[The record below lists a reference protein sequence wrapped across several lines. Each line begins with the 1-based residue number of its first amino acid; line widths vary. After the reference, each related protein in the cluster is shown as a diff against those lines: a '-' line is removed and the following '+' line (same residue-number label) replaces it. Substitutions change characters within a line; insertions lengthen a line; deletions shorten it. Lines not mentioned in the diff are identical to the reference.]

1 MSGFVVLHRKILQ
14 WEWFSDPKMVQ
25 FFMYCIL
32 RANYQDTKYKG
43 IEVKRGEFICS
54 IPTIQADLNLSVQ
67 EIRTCIKRLKSTGEI
82 TDKTTNKYRI
92 ISLCNYSVYQDLK
105 NENNRQ
111 DNRQNNSPVTD
122 KQQTNNSPV
131 TADNNI
137 TNKQS
142 NNLTKESN
150 PPTPL
155 KGSGVGVCLKEFY
168 QSNNQQDFREICFLI
183 AKARKHTDDDASKH
197 FEQFENYWLN
207 PALPASKASKK
218 DWQRAF
224 INWIAK
230 TKPSKTS
237 NVKVAEE
244 ILEKAKE
251 RLAHLLDENSTQL
264 DSSLVFLRALKS
276 GTTKEDIYKI
286 LVGIMNNPPPTK
298 IYSWAIINQYA

>member
-1 MSGFVVLHRKILQ
+1 MSFIEEVRDSNVSAHAKI
-14 WEWFSDPKMVQ
+14 VA
-25 FFMYCIL
+25 I
-32 RANYQDTKYKG
+32 T
-43 IEVKRGEFICS
+43 ICS
-54 IPTIQADLNLSVQ
+54 YRNRRTGECFPSLQLLSETLQLSQNTIQKCLRELEAEKII
-67 EIRTCIKRLKSTGEI
+67 EIRKVRKFTSSVNSYVFLTE
-82 TDKTTNKYRI
+82 NKALPKVDTSI
-92 ISLCNYSVYQDLK
+92 FDVSKNDTSKIDTSVD
-105 NENNRQ
+105 
-111 DNRQNNSPVTD
+111 T
-122 KQQTNNSPV
+122 
-131 TADNNI
+131 
-137 TNKQS
+137 S
-142 NNLTKESN
+142 NHTSKFDYKPTEPTEPI

-155 KGSGVGVCLKEFY
+155 KGAGVGVCLKDFY
-168 QSNNQQDFREICFLI
+168 QSNNQQDFKEKCFLI

-264 DSSLVFLRALKS
+264 DNSLVFLRALKS